1 MLTNIK
7 KASLN
12 PGRAIVAHSFKGFQ
26 FIAVRILL
34 WVRPCVGGEGRG
46 ERVRGGI
53 GGGEKGE
60 EEEERSRK
68 KGRNV
73 RVEKSSG
80 QE

>member
-12 PGRAIVAHSFKGFQ
+12 PVRAMVAHSFNVFL
-26 FIAVRILL
+26 FMAVSIFL
-34 WVRPCVGGEGRG
+34 WVRPCVGGVGIG
-46 ERVRGGI
+46 ERVRGGN